1 MGTWLLEKMT
11 SWSAGLAVGWKL
23 DFQRCLPSPGIL
35 VPQKKLLLIP
45 KLALNESD
53 WILASRIC
61 GYFSWR
67 IDGAVKFYTELKFN
81 NLSLCKEKVSL

>member
-11 SWSAGLAVGWKL
+11 SLSADLDVGWKL
-23 DFQRCLPSPGIL
+23 DLQRCLPSPGIS
-35 VPQKKLLLIP
+35 VPQKKLLPIP

-53 WILASRIC
+53 WILASHIC

-67 IDGAVKFYTELKFN
+67 IDRAVKFCT
-81 NLSLCKEKVSL
+81 V